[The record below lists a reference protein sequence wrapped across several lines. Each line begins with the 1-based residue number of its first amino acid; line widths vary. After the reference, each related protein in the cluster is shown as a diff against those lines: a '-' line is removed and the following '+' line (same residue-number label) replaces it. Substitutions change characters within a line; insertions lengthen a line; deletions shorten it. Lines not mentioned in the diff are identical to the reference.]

1 MKKEDLKTIYGK
13 SSPGFHSRVFE
24 TLNSLD
30 EKGKKPYKSTKNVR
44 RILAIACAIALAMA
58 MATVAVATGVFG
70 LFGRQV
76 GNYGANV
83 KVENEETTTSAKPKY
98 VKVILDNVPT
108 GYQLSHEYL
117 DHYTYCYQGD
127 YNNGIW
133 SFHIEVEDADEYEET
148 KGYIVETTE
157 EECNGH
163 KAIIYKIHP
172 DENSEDYCYSAVVY
186 FEDFGRV
193 VTVNTM
199 MTEGSSPSYEDI
211 TNIVKGLRL
220 EDYPDYVEPKY
231 EEDEYIDS
239 TAEDI
244 IVPADFGEDLYVTS
258 VTKDDGANFIVR
270 VKSVEERTDAKG
282 LLYNDFF
289 HEVNANLYDQYF
301 DADKNLITPYTR
313 TDVYQGDG
321 INTRDKSKKVKDDRH
336 FYLVN
341 VDITCLNKDIDDLTG
356 EMLST
361 SVVKYV
367 DGDTTLSATGGE
379 VREIYAKGFDQKTS
393 LKKGKAKTVTY
404 GIIVDDDA
412 IDDTYLNI
420 EVDYVTRDEVQKM
433 ILHDPTMYLIS
444 LREALNSD

>member
-1 MKKEDLKTIYGK
+1 MKKQDLKSIYGK
-13 SSPGFHSRVFE
+13 SSQDFHNCVMK
-24 TLNSLD
+24 TLDSLD
-30 EKGKKPYKSTKNVR
+30 EKGRKTYKSKKNVR
-44 RILAIACAIALAMA
+44 RITLIACVIALTMA
-58 MATVAVATGVFG
+58 MATVTVATGVFG
-70 LFGRQV
+70 LLGRPV

-83 KVENEETTTSAKPKY
+83 TVENEKTTTSAKPKY
-98 VKVILDNVPT
+98 VKVILDNVPR
-108 GYQLSHEYL
+108 GYKLSYGYL
-117 DHYTYCYQGD
+117 DHYSYCYQGD
-127 YNNGIW
+127 YNSGIW
-133 SFHIEVEDADEYEET
+133 SFDIEVEEADDYEET
-148 KGYIVETTE
+148 KKYVVETKE
-157 EECNGH
+157 EEFNGH
-163 KAIIYKIHP
+163 KAIIYKIHR
-172 DENSEDYCYSAVVY
+172 DENSDDYCYSAVVY

-199 MTEGSSPSYEDI
+199 MTEDSSPSYEDI

-231 EEDEYIDS
+231 EEDEYIDCD
-239 TAEDI
+239 AEDTF
-244 IVPADFGEDLYVTS
+244 VPTDFGEDLYLTS
-258 VTKDDGANFIVR
+258 VTKDDGANFLVK

-282 LLYNDFF
+282 LEYNDFF
-289 HEVNANLYDQYF
+289 HAVNANLYDQYF

-356 EMLST
+356 EMLYT
-361 SVVKYV
+361 DVIKYI
-367 DGDTTLSATGGE
+367 DGETTLSATGGE
-379 VREIYAKGFDQKTS
+379 VREIYTKGFGEKTS
-393 LKKGKAKTVTY
+393 LKKGKVKTITY

-412 IDDTYLNI
+412 IDDTYLNVG
-420 EVDYVTRDEVQKM
+420 VDYVTRDEVEKM

>member
-1 MKKEDLKTIYGK
+1 MKKEDLKSIYGK
-13 SSPGFHSRVFE
+13 SSQDFHNCVLK
-24 TLNSLD
+24 TLDSLD
-30 EKGKKPYKSTKNVR
+30 EKGKKSYKSKKNVR
-44 RILAIACAIALAMA
+44 RITLIACAIALAMT
-58 MATVAVATGVFG
+58 MATVTVATGVFG

-98 VKVILDNVPT
+98 VKVILDNVPR
-108 GYQLSHEYL
+108 GYQLMHEQIDFY
-117 DHYTYCYQGD
+117 YYCYQGD
-127 YNNGIW
+127 YDSGIW
-133 SFHIEVEDADEYEET
+133 SFAVNVDDADEYEET
-148 KGYIVETTE
+148 KEYVVETTE
-157 EECNGH
+157 EEYNGH

-172 DENSEDYCYSAVVY
+172 DENSDDYCYSAVVY

-193 VTVNTM
+193 VTVNTT

-211 TNIVKGLRL
+211 TNIVKGLNL

-239 TAEDI
+239 TAEDT
-244 IVPADFGEDLYVTS
+244 IVPTNFGEDLSLTS
-258 VTKDDGANFIVR
+258 VTKDDGANFLVK

-282 LLYNDFF
+282 LEYNDFF

-361 SVVKYV
+361 GVIKYI
-367 DGDTTLSATGGE
+367 DGETTFSATGGE
-379 VREIYAKGFDQKTS
+379 IRQIYTKGFEEKIS
-393 LKKGKAKTVTY
+393 LKKGKVKTITY

-412 IDDTYLNI
+412 LDDTYLTVG
-420 EVDYVTRDEVQKM
+420 VDYVTRDEVEKM

>member
-1 MKKEDLKTIYGK
+1 MKKQDLKSIYGK
-13 SSPGFHSRVFE
+13 SSQDFHNCVMK
-24 TLNSLD
+24 TLDSLD
-30 EKGKKPYKSTKNVR
+30 EKGRKTYKSKKNVR
-44 RILAIACAIALAMA
+44 RITLIACAIALTMA
-58 MATVAVATGVFG
+58 MATVTVATGVFG
-70 LFGRQV
+70 LLGRPV

-83 KVENEETTTSAKPKY
+83 TVENEETTTSPKPKY

-108 GYQLSHEYL
+108 GYQLVHEQI
-117 DHYTYCYQGD
+117 DFYCYYFQGNYD
-127 YNNGIW
+127 SGVW
-133 SFHIEVEDADEYEET
+133 SFSIDVEDADEYEET
-148 KGYIVETTE
+148 KKYVVETTE
-157 EECNGH
+157 EEYNGH
-163 KAIIYKIHP
+163 KVIIYKIQP
-172 DENSEDYCYSAVVY
+172 DENSVDYRYSAVVY

-199 MTEGSSPSYEDI
+199 ITEGSSPSYEDI

-231 EEDEYIDS
+231 EEDEYIDCD
-239 TAEDI
+239 AEDT
-244 IVPADFGEDLYVTS
+244 IVPTDFGEDLYLTS
-258 VTKDDGANFIVR
+258 VTKEDGANFLVK

-282 LLYNDFF
+282 LEYNDFF

-321 INTRDKSKKVKDDRH
+321 INTRDKSKKVKDDKH

-341 VDITCLNKDIDDLTG
+341 VDITCLNKDINDLTG

-361 SVVKYV
+361 GVIKYI
-367 DGDTTLSATGGE
+367 DGDITLSATGGE
-379 VREIYAKGFDQKTS
+379 VREIYIKGLDQKTS
-393 LKKGKAKTVTY
+393 LKKGKVKTVTY

-412 IDDTYLNI
+412 LDDTYLNI
-420 EVDYVTRDEVQKM
+420 GVDYVTRDEVQKM